1 MPCKGK
7 SIFAPLLQ
15 LLTVDC
21 IYYFNPCPLTH
32 NFAGQTKPLMLMKNK
47 LWIYLGFFA
56 VLLGVFYFFFFRDYD
71 FSASRLGVINPLVPA
86 FKVVNQDGKTLTQS
100 DTDDKVYVAE
110 YFFTTCK
117 GICPKM
123 NANMRRVFD
132 QHKDN
137 PKFMIISHT
146 CMPEVDSLPL
156 LKEYEQ
162 KMLSGTV
169 VKNDDGSY
177 KLNQLQSTGA
187 PTANSNWHFV
197 TGDKKQLYDMARL
210 GYMIDNG
217 KPDSLQR
224 IEDEFIHTQFFALVD
239 KYRRVRGIYDGLK
252 EDEVQK
258 MMTDIN
264 GLLKETVAPK
274 RFMSGFTNN
283 PN

>member
-1 MPCKGK
+1 
-7 SIFAPLLQ
+7 
-15 LLTVDC
+15 
-21 IYYFNPCPLTH
+21 
-32 NFAGQTKPLMLMKNK
+32 MKNK
-47 LWIYLGFFA
+47 LWIYVGFFA
-56 VLLGVFYFFFFRDYD
+56 VLLGVFYLFFFRDYD
-71 FSASRLGVINPLVPA
+71 FSASRLGVINPLVPE
-86 FKVVNQDGKTLTQS
+86 FKFVDQDGKILTQS

-146 CMPEVDSLPL
+146 CMPEVDSVPI
-156 LKEYEQ
+156 LKAYEQ
-162 KMLSGTV
+162 KMINSLL

-177 KLNQLQSTGA
+177 KLNNLQGA
-187 PTANSNWHFV
+187 ADVKPDNKNWHFV
-197 TGDKKQLYDMARL
+197 TGDKKELYDMARL

-258 MMTDIN
+258 LMIDIN
-264 GLLKETVAPK
+264 GLLKEKVAPK
-274 RFMSGFTNN
+274 RCMSGFTNN